1 MSALKTTTLAAV
13 VKGDGAVTNDRPR
26 SFLDGLG
33 ARRFPAASFPLIIT
47 VKVSGPLVDKSDHE
61 Q

>member
-26 SFLDGLG
+26 SFLDALG
-33 ARRFPAASFPLIIT
+33 ARRFPPHRFL
-47 VKVSGPLVDKSDHE
+47 
-61 Q
+61 